1 MSDAGFFLIRGI
13 RILSIIITVIKEK
26 IILKIILNEIPNPSN
41 LLKILKNND
50 NIPIISTIIKM
61 Q

>member
-41 LLKILKNND
+41 LLKILKNNL
-50 NIPIISTIIKM
+50 TE
-61 Q
+61 